1 MLHLQRK
8 IYPQCFGLLDNQDKN
23 KSNKIISICGFF
35 YQTCTFLKKIFRMI
49 NLARKS
55 KCNFKHDLIFS
66 GLNQPFTSA
75 IHIDFSSMI
84 VMNFECNC
92 VKGAKVKAT
101 GHFYQRSSSWSQY
114 HKSVPCPLVLHMWGC
129 QWECKSRMYLIFQ
142 ILFLSTVSERKRLRR
157 SVKSLVSSRSC

>member
-1 MLHLQRK
+1 MWVCVSVYIRINVSVAILHLQRR

-92 VKGAKVKAT
+92 LKGAKVKAT
-101 GHFYQRSSSWSQY
+101 GHFYQRSSSWNQY
-114 HKSVPCPLVLHMWGC
+114 HTSVP
-129 QWECKSRMYLIFQ
+129 S
-142 ILFLSTVSERKRLRR
+142 VSFGFTHVGLPMGM
-157 SVKSLVSSRSC
+157 